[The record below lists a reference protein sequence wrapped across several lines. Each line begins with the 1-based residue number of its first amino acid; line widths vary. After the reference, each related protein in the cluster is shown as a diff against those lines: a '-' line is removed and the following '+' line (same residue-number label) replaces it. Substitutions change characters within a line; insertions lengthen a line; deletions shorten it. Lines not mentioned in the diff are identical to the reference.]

1 MTEIGKNPSKG
12 KRQSDCGGLKVFSM
26 LDINLWE
33 KNVARGPNATSGI
46 IFNEARLQKQHKPHA
61 IIPL

>member
-1 MTEIGKNPSKG
+1 MG
-12 KRQSDCGGLKVFSM
+12 
-26 LDINLWE
+26 

-46 IFNEARLQKQHKPHA
+46 IIFNEARPQKKHKPHA